1 MSGVPS
7 LNMEEEK
14 KSDSSVSSETVALQ
28 QMVRDLMGMVSKMQ
42 SVPPPTMGVTT
53 PLSLLSRPRVS
64 TTPYSSRFGAGEVGG
79 VRRALFVQPPV
90 VVLPSVSE
98 VPVETSVPP
107 IVNQPPA
114 GPVAGRSL
122 PPPKVKEP
130 KQFEGKLEERDR
142 VETWLG
148 QAMNWLRLAGVG
160 QPEEVRVYM
169 FGTLL
174 TDDAHLW
181 FSMVMKTV
189 EVEGIEFTVQDLA
202 NEFLLK
208 YAGGTTHMHRQQQ
221 LTSLVYGKG
230 KCLDVISTQTEFER
244 LASSLY
250 PGASLNVHANELLAV
265 TFADIY
271 KRGDF
276 QLWEKAMEM
285 GPITLD
291 EWKSAIQQ
299 ASIIRQTV
307 VEGRKALQR
316 TNPTSYRSFQN
327 SSVPA
332 RLHQMD
338 AGDTEE
344 EGERKE
350 GEVEVNRIGGNLK
363 KGTSVSKSNEGRK
376 RWFTWHQMQKFMRR
390 GQCFHCYKLNHRAQ
404 ECPDKDK
411 PAREPTV
418 EELNL

>member
-1 MSGVPS
+1 
-7 LNMEEEK
+7 
-14 KSDSSVSSETVALQ
+14 
-28 QMVRDLMGMVSKMQ
+28 
-42 SVPPPTMGVTT
+42 
-53 PLSLLSRPRVS
+53 
-64 TTPYSSRFGAGEVGG
+64 
-79 VRRALFVQPPV
+79 
-90 VVLPSVSE
+90 
-98 VPVETSVPP
+98 
-107 IVNQPPA
+107 
-114 GPVAGRSL
+114 
-122 PPPKVKEP
+122 
-130 KQFEGKLEERDR
+130 
-142 VETWLG
+142 
-148 QAMNWLRLAGVG
+148 MNWLRLAGVG

-181 FSMVMKTV
+181 FSMVMQTV